1 MKIMNGSNRWLAAE
15 EYMKRVFLPRVK
27 KVLCSIQNDLEPQ
40 LREVEHNFVLVHPT
54 PLTMLLR
61 KISEEEPQFKRL
73 VSTLTSGID
82 VKSMYAAGLFNA
94 MQMGDV
100 FSDED
105 CSKAYSEMCN
115 VFNCSELTGQ
125 LQKFVRDAV
134 ISGETFGWFA
144 VGEGGGRVPFVDLD
158 AVIVYVS
165 PTGEWVARTVDNE
178 PLRLHFLTTPG
189 KHLKPVSTVSIMLT
203 RYQSMQV
210 IRDYHMRALHYCSK
224 PNFLTSV
231 PSTDSHGKEGVS
243 EVLDETLVNQATMN
257 HHLENL
263 IKDSVH
269 GLKAQKRVSV
279 QNKLHEYVSQMGNDH
294 LDRVRTQQTLQKKM
308 ELLESQLKEIK
319 GEVDNFKPFQYNLPE
334 GQVIGGSYLSV
345 RPFDIASLEET
356 YQREW
361 FRVSTGIDLG
371 SRSRTRDDNN
381 DFRREEPG
389 QSSRLLLLPQQ
400 RYSEVIV
407 NELLSDWARKH
418 QIPLEATSL
427 KQKSWHLKEIMS
439 MREVLHPSRIT
450 FLLSQLLDL
459 PLDQIS
465 IGASLKQQN
474 LLFEENPSH

>member
-1 MKIMNGSNRWLAAE
+1 MNGSNRWLAAE
-15 EYMKRVFLPRVK
+15 EYQKRVFLPRVK
-27 KVLCSIQNDLEPQ
+27 KVLCSIQNDLEPK
-40 LREVEHNFVLVHPT
+40 LKEVEHHFVLVHPT

-61 KISEEEPQFKRL
+61 RISEEEPQFKRL

-94 MQMGDV
+94 MQMKDV

-105 CSKAYSEMCN
+105 CSKAYAEMCN

-125 LQKFVRDAV
+125 LQKFARDAIV
-134 ISGETFGWFA
+134 SGETFGWFA
-144 VGEGGGRVPFVDLD
+144 VGERGGGVPFIDLD

-165 PTGEWVARTVDNE
+165 PTEEWVARSADNE

-203 RYQSMQV
+203 RYKSMQV

-231 PSTDSHGKEGVS
+231 QGTDSRGKEGVP
-243 EVLDETLVNQATMN
+243 EVLNETLVNQATMN

-294 LDRVRTQQTLQKKM
+294 IDRVRSQHVLQKKM
-308 ELLESQLKEIK
+308 EILESQLKEIR
-319 GEVDNFKPFQYNLPE
+319 GEVDNFKPFQYNLPD
-334 GQVIGGSYLSV
+334 GQAVGGSYLSV
-345 RPFDIASLEET
+345 RPFDIASLEEA

-371 SRSRTRDDNN
+371 SRSRSRDDN
-381 DFRREEPG
+381 DYRREEPG
-389 QSSRLLLLPQQ
+389 QGSRLLFLPQQ

-407 NELLSDWARKH
+407 NELLSDWAKKH
-418 QIPLEATSL
+418 EIPLEATSL
-427 KQKSWHLKEIMS
+427 KQKSWNLNEIIS

-465 IGASLKQQN
+465 FSACLEQQN
-474 LLFEENPSH
+474 LFYQENPTH